1 MSGVGYGDH
10 GLVDPDGIPGAD
22 LDLAAVSS
30 GAGTIKSGGDSMK
43 TVADDLPA
51 KWQRLSGVYE
61 SPESEQ
67 VFALMD
73 PVTDDVHTIG
83 TVARKVASALETYA
97 SAAADPKRKLDEL
110 RVEAAAFVAKVEH
123 GVPRFESAFTP
134 KAEAPVS
141 GSWNAYQ
148 PEKPK
153 PQSKTVPWYEDVG
166 TRYEND
172 QLIQRINEQVA
183 LLQAAQAECAL
194 AIKKAAGAS
203 VKKAFKAPSESDL
216 NARGVDLPWSRV
228 GTAEGKTWAEQFED
242 GFKDDLLKTLS
253 GLLHLGGWDNSGDW
267 SWGNLGSAWKGAAD
281 GAVAFSLLVNP
292 MAWLDAA
299 VNPKGQAGQTL
310 GAMGDAAQ
318 DWWKDAREHPGI
330 AAGAAA
336 SAVGTSFLGPEG
348 WAGRAG
354 RAEELASGLGKLGL
368 RGVEADV
375 RAWMKNGAS
384 QSNVDALAD
393 LVDREYAKWTQTSG
407 YSPALG
413 VGDDA
418 FANFFHDELDRF
430 AREHPDFQR
439 LHDPALIPHGV
450 ESAGFLER
458 GGLEAAERAGGHTID
473 RHVRHDLD
481 AQVFD
486 EFLQNREP
494 PPKANSAYS
503 LPVPQVDRLIANTLD
518 FNHTQ
523 IQDWI
528 ATKRLHPKGSQTEGF
543 NWPAD
548 QVIGRRFVKGRIPPI
563 QDASVVRV
571 VLKFEPS
578 GTPPYSIL
586 TSYPREAI
594 NG

>member
-1 MSGVGYGDH
+1 M
-10 GLVDPDGIPGAD
+10 
-22 LDLAAVSS
+22 
-30 GAGTIKSGGDSMK
+30 
-43 TVADDLPA
+43 
-51 KWQRLSGVYE
+51 
-61 SPESEQ
+61 
-67 VFALMD
+67 
-73 PVTDDVHTIG
+73 TDDVHTIG

-281 GAVAFSLLVNP
+281 GAVAFSLLVDP

-299 VNPKGQAGQTL
+299 VNPRGQAGQTL

-354 RAEELASGLGKLGL
+354 RAEELASGLGKLGAKDL
-368 RGVEADV
+368 GRSVERWAADP
-375 RAWMKNGAS
+375 RNT
-384 QSNVDALAD
+384 QHIDALAD
-393 LVDREYAKWTQTSG
+393 IL
-407 YSPALG
+407 
-413 VGDDA
+413 DDA
-418 FANFFHDELDRF
+418 RRAWDRDAHVDSTPFSDRAFREMWDERVEDYQLAHPEF
-430 AREHPDFQR
+430 AR
-439 LHDPALIPHGV
+439 HGI
-450 ESAGFLER
+450 ESRWFTDQ
-458 GGLEAAERAGGHTID
+458 GGLQGVDQAGGHIEARHIRTD
-473 RHVRHDLD
+473 REGE
-481 AQVFD
+481 VFD
-486 EFLQNREP
+486 DELRSRFKGKRP
-494 PPKANSAYS
+494 SSAYTVDIS
-503 LPVPQVDRLIANTLD
+503 TADENIAKALDYNHEAITRWVDGVRNGRVADIPKSFEWPSGKVLGRGFDPNLPGNQMYDGRTVLVAVRYDPSAPPYYKIRSSYPVP
-518 FNHTQ
+518 
-523 IQDWI
+523 
-528 ATKRLHPKGSQTEGF
+528 
-543 NWPAD
+543 
-548 QVIGRRFVKGRIPPI
+548 
-563 QDASVVRV
+563 
-571 VLKFEPS
+571 
-578 GTPPYSIL
+578 
-586 TSYPREAI
+586 
-594 NG
+594 